1 MVAAVALILMLPPVV
16 ALVLFLVGTAMLGR
30 KVRRVRAEVAD
41 DFLVIDN
48 RWLTHRIPVGAIE
61 SLTWSRLG
69 LGVGPTVVSVRTRDR
84 LSALYP
90 LTKVTVE
97 ATATFDVDEMNQG
110 RRTLAR
116 WLPAAADDD

>member
-1 MVAAVALILMLPPVV
+1 
-16 ALVLFLVGTAMLGR
+16 
-30 KVRRVRAEVAD
+30 
-41 DFLVIDN
+41 
-48 RWLTHRIPVGAIE
+48 
-61 SLTWSRLG
+61 LG

-97 ATATFDVDEMNQG
+97 ATATFDVDEMNQA